1 MKVGIV
7 NVAIG
12 GCKIELFEKDP
23 FRTHAAMAPNR
34 MTNAIAIGSGVMRS
48 AGKWLA
54 WTAKKRPEKAVEM
67 KKRRQ

>member
-1 MKVGIV
+1 MD
-7 NVAIG
+7 VAIG